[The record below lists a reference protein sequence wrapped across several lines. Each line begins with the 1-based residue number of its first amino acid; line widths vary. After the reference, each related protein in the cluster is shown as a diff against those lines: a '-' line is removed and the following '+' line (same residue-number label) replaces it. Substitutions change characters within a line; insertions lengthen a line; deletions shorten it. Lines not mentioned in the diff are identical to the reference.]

1 MKLHRGN
8 FESNLLFLQKS
19 GLLTS
24 PKRILEIGSGRG
36 ALVKSLQDLG
46 HEVTGTEVNPE
57 YMEYALE
64 EYGVSL
70 VSISTAS
77 TDLPFRSGSFDIV
90 ASFDVFEHIPK
101 TKKHIEE
108 VKRILAPGGSYLVC
122 TPNKWTNIPFEIL
135 KEKSF
140 TKYKEYHCSLHN
152 YWQIQKRF
160 HDAGF
165 STRFV
170 LVPLVTPYFIEKMR
184 KYLGSFGVVLVHVLR
199 PDSWP
204 QWMKTNFY
212 LVATKN
218 DKE

>member
-19 GLLTS
+19 GLLGS

-36 ALVKSLQDLG
+36 ALVRELLNLG

-57 YMEYALE
+57 YMEYAE
-64 EYGVSL
+64 DQYGVNL
-70 VSISTAS
+70 VAISTAS
-77 TDLPFRSGSFDIV
+77 TDLPFRSESFDMV
-90 ASFDVFEHIPK
+90 VSFDVFEHIPK
-101 TKKHIEE
+101 TKKHVEE

-122 TPNKWTNIPFEIL
+122 TPNKWTNIPFEIW

-170 LVPLVTPYFIEKMR
+170 QVPLVTPYFIEKMR
-184 KYLGSFGVVLVHVLR
+184 RYLGGFGVLLVRVPR

-204 QWMKTNFY
+204 AWMKTNFY
-212 LVATKN
+212 LVATK
-218 DKE
+218 KS

>member
-19 GLLTS
+19 GLLSS
-24 PKRILEIGSGRG
+24 PQRILEIGSGRG
-36 ALVKSLQDLG
+36 ALVRELLNLG

-57 YMEYALE
+57 YMEYAE
-64 EYGVSL
+64 DQYGVNL
-70 VSISTAS
+70 VAISTAS
-77 TDLPFRSGSFDIV
+77 TDLPFRSESFDMV
-90 ASFDVFEHIPK
+90 VSFDVFEHIPK
-101 TKKHIEE
+101 TKKHVEE

-122 TPNKWTNIPFEIL
+122 TPNKWTNIPFEIW

-160 HDAGF
+160 HEAGF

-170 LVPLVTPYFIEKMR
+170 KVPLVTPYFIEKIR
-184 KYLGSFGVVLVHVLR
+184 KYLGWFGVCLVHLLR

-204 QWMKTNFY
+204 IWMKTNFY
-212 LVATKN
+212 LVATK
-218 DKE
+218 KS

>member
-19 GLLTS
+19 GLLET

-36 ALVKSLQDLG
+36 ALVKKLQDLG
-46 HEVTGTEVNPE
+46 HQVTGTEVNPE
-57 YMEYALE
+57 YMEYALDQ
-64 EYGVSL
+64 YGVKL
-70 VSISTAS
+70 VTISTAS
-77 TDLPFRSGSFDIV
+77 TDLPFESESFDIV
-90 ASFDVFEHIPK
+90 ASFDVFEHIPA
-101 TKKHIEE
+101 TKKHIAE

-152 YWQIQKRF
+152 YWQIQKQF
-160 HDAGF
+160 QVAGF
-165 STRFV
+165 TTRFV
-170 LVPLVTPYFIEKMR
+170 EVPLVTPYFIDKMR
-184 KYLGSFGVVLVHVLR
+184 KYLGGFGVALVHILR

-204 QWMKTNFY
+204 RWMKTNFY
-212 LVATKN
+212 LVATKK
-218 DKE
+218 D

>member
-19 GLLTS
+19 GLLDS

-36 ALVKSLQDLG
+36 ALIKKLQDLG

-57 YMEYALE
+57 YMQYALE
-64 EYGVSL
+64 EYGVTL

-122 TPNKWTNIPFEIL
+122 TPNKLTNIPFEIL

-140 TKYKEYHCSLHN
+140 TKYKEYHCSLHT

-184 KYLGSFGVVLVHVLR
+184 KYLGSFGVLLVHVLR

-204 QWMKTNFY
+204 TWMKTNFY
-212 LVATKN
+212 LVATKK
-218 DKE
+218 D